1 LAKSVKK
8 EALFL
13 LPNDKAMVRVDKFG
27 IIDYLIRSSQENDA
41 TVKII
46 CPLSKENSDVLEK
59 ISMKAPK
66 IQVLNGTSSYA
77 GMFIVDNEKFFRAEL
92 KQPFADEF
100 VESISFPIYSNSKL
114 SVQSFRSTFELLW
127 NERKLNE
134 ELKKT
139 DNMQREFIN
148 TAAHELRNPI
158 QIILAA
164 SAIIH
169 SKEVEGIEGGSNIR
183 QFKEIVN
190 IINRNAKRLQLLSEN
205 ILDVAKIE
213 SSKLEMNINQF
224 NLENTVKDVIDDFKD
239 QIKIEGKD
247 KRIKLEFRSKD
258 KEPSF
263 LVCGDAGRITQ
274 VIFNLLSNSL
284 KFTEEGSITV
294 AMEKDGYFPQE
305 DKINSI
311 DNNNHS
317 HFAVVHIKDAG
328 PGIGSSVKNKLF
340 EKFET
345 KSESGIGLGLYI
357 SRKIIEAHGGKIW
370 AENNKDGQGATF
382 SFSLPLSNNKIP

>member
-1 LAKSVKK
+1 
-8 EALFL
+8 
-13 LPNDKAMVRVDKFG
+13 
-27 IIDYLIRSSQENDA
+27 
-41 TVKII
+41 
-46 CPLSKENSDVLEK
+46 
-59 ISMKAPK
+59 
-66 IQVLNGTSSYA
+66 
-77 GMFIVDNEKFFRAEL
+77 MFIADNEKFFRAEL
-92 KQPFADEF
+92 KKPFADEF
-100 VESISFPIYSNSKL
+100 EESISFPIYSNSKL

-134 ELKKT
+134 DLKKM

-164 SAIIH
+164 SAIIQ
-169 SKEVEGIEGGSNIR
+169 STKEVEGIEGGGSNIK

-213 SSKLEMNINQF
+213 SRKLDMNMTRF

-239 QIKIEGKD
+239 QIKIEEKD
-247 KRIKLEFRSKD
+247 KRIKLEFVSKD
-258 KEPSF
+258 TEHPF
-263 LVCGDAGRITQ
+263 LICGDVGRITQ

-294 AMEKDGYFPQE
+294 AIEKDGYIPQE
-305 DKINSI
+305 DKNNNI

-317 HFAVVHIKDAG
+317 HFAVVSIKDAG
-328 PGIGSSVKNKLF
+328 SGIGSSVKNKLF

-357 SRKIIEAHGGKIW
+357 SRKIIDAHGGKIW
-370 AENNKDGQGATF
+370 AENNKDGGGATF
-382 SFSLPLSNNKIP
+382 SFSIPLDNNKMI